1 MTLLPLASL
10 LALVGCFEKE
20 LPDADGDGINDLKEE
35 SLGLDPNNADTD
47 GDGLEDA
54 VEVRETLTDPLNPDT
69 DEDRL
74 NDGDEVNEYG
84 TDPFDPDSDGDTY
97 LDGWEVTE
105 GTDPLDEESR
115 IYKGY
120 WPYNPDKDDYDRP
133 DEFTRPKVGKPLYD
147 LKMVDQHGD
156 VVNIYDL
163 AGHGKPILMDISAE
177 WCGPCNYMAMWLSG
191 GNYSQYPDWPS
202 WMNFLN
208 GSWSSVPQKIADGD
222 IIWVT
227 VLSEDRYGNPPG
239 LDLIEAWDS
248 TYPNEKIPLL
258 QDAESDWMYCYS
270 TYGLPSVFMFDENL
284 ETIAVPSGSKG
295 YSGVLD
301 LAEAYEAP

>member
-10 LALVGCFEKE
+10 LALVGCFEQE
-20 LPDADGDGINDLKEE
+20 LPDTDGDGINDLKEE

-74 NDGDEVNEYG
+74 NDGDELDLG
-84 TDPFDPDSDGDTY
+84 TDPFEPDTDNDTY
-97 LDGWEVTE
+97 LDGWEVAE
-105 GTDPLDEESR
+105 GTDPLDEDSR
-115 IYKGY
+115 IYQGY
-120 WPYNPDKDDYDRP
+120 WSYNPDKDDYKRSDSF
-133 DEFTRPKVGKPLYD
+133 ERPKVGKALYD
-147 LKMVDQHGD
+147 MRMVDQFGD
-156 VVNIYDL
+156 EVSMYDL
-163 AGHGKPILMDISAE
+163 AGQGKPILMDISAE
-177 WCGPCNYMAMWLSG
+177 WCGPCHYMAMWLAG
-191 GNYSQYPDWPS
+191 GDYSQYSEWPS

-208 GSWSSVPQKIADGD
+208 GSWSSVPEKIAAGD

-227 VLSEDRYGNPPG
+227 VLSQDRNGNPPDAG
-239 LDLIEAWDS
+239 LIASWES
-248 TYPNEKIPLL
+248 SYPNENIPLL
-258 QDAESDWMYCYS
+258 LDAEMDWMYCYS
-270 TYGLPSVFMFDENL
+270 SYGLPSVFMFDENL

-295 YSGVLD
+295 YGGVLD